1 MPTDESGLHA
11 ALQRLNVK
19 DLFDRISYRKMM
31 GEYLLYADG
40 ILFGGVYDDR
50 LLIKDTKAGRA
61 ILPTAPLVLPY
72 AGAGAKPML
81 FLEENVP
88 EETIFALIEGTVAS
102 LRK

>member
-1 MPTDESGLHA
+1 
-11 ALQRLNVK
+11 
-19 DLFDRISYRKMM
+19 MM

-61 ILPTAPLVLPY
+61 ILPDAPLVFPY
-72 AGAGAKPML
+72 AGAKPML

-88 EETIFALIEGTVAS
+88 EETVLALIQETVAS